1 MLATGMWRSSTEV
14 TGHVE
19 RVMPQKASGKAGRG
33 SVPSPEA
40 IVLRAVGEEVPKE
53 LIFYPEDGEK
63 GSTELKPEYIQ
74 NKVL

>member
-1 MLATGMWRSSTEV
+1 
-14 TGHVE
+14 
-19 RVMPQKASGKAGRG
+19 MPQKVSGEAGRG
-33 SVPSPEA
+33 AVPGPEVT
-40 IVLRAVGEEVPKE
+40 VLRAVPKE